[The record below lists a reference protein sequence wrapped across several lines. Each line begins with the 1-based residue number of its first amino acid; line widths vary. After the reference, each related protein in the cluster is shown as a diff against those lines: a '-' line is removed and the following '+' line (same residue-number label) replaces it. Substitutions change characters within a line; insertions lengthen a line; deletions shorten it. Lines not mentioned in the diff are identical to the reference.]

1 MDMDKIGIFYGS
13 TTGNTAEVAK
23 MIAEQ
28 LGVADAD
35 VHDVAKTAPS
45 AVAPYSLIIL
55 GSSTWG
61 DGDLQD
67 DFSDFLDGL
76 AAVDLKGKRVAIFG
90 CGDESMTDTFCNAV
104 GTIYKRMQPTGATFV
119 GSFNTDGYEFD
130 HSDAVVDGKAEGL
143 LIDQVN
149 HPEMTTE
156 RVKEWCA
163 ELKA

>member
-35 VHDVAKTAPS
+35 VHDVAETAPS

-104 GTIYKRMQPTGATFV
+104 GTIYKRMQPT
-119 GSFNTDGYEFD
+119 DGYEFN

-149 HPEMTTE
+149 HPEITAE